1 MLWVGQMI
9 ERLVV
14 LILLVAEVVTLLAPM
29 TLPPA
34 SIRCR
39 ARSKAAVA
47 IQSSKTMADR
57 DETVVLPNGFK
68 LAVRIWGDPD
78 ACPQCPQHRWLALH
92 GWADNAASYDRLA
105 PMMLLEGATAVVA
118 VDFAGHGRSDHRW
131 PTYHDEDDVADVV
144 AVAAALNWTR
154 YSLIGH
160 SLGGCIGQAVAA
172 TMVSEIFGNR
182 LSSLSFKS
190 KLMHLL
196 PPLTHHPLTCF
207 PDDVS
212 SSVLTGVST
221 A

>member
-14 LILLVAEVVTLLAPM
+14 LILLVAEVVTLLAPT

-144 AVAAALNWTR
+144 ADSVKMLPRA
-154 YSLIGH
+154 
-160 SLGGCIGQAVAA
+160 
-172 TMVSEIFGNR
+172 SERPLRPHFPSR
-182 LSSLSFKS
+182 LSFCIYSSQAWTGAR
-190 KLMHLL
+190 
-196 PPLTHHPLTCF
+196 THATSHQ
-207 PDDVS
+207 
-212 SSVLTGVST
+212 
-221 A
+221 